1 MSILEENVFLEGEFK
16 MISFFICL
24 ALLIGGYFTYGS
36 LVDRTFGPDDRETPA
51 VKINDGVDYM
61 VLPQW
66 KLFMIQL
73 LNIAGLGPI
82 FGALSGALWGP
93 VVFLWITFGTIFAGA
108 VHDYFSGMLSVRNEG
123 ASISE
128 ISGIYLGGAMKN
140 VMRVFSVVLL
150 IMVGTVFAVG
160 PAGLIV
166 TLFKNGGSTGIVT
179 TTLFWLIIVLVY
191 YFIATFISI
200 DKIIGKIYPFMGLA
214 LIFMAVA
221 VGGYLL
227 YGGFTGKLYLE
238 ELTFDTMKNMHADP
252 ANNILFPMLFIVIS
266 CGAIS
271 GFHATQSPMM
281 ARCMTDEKYG
291 RPIFYGAM
299 ISEGIVAMIW
309 ATAAMAYFGGAEGLN
324 AAAEAGKTP
333 AIIVDVICN
342 SWLGRL
348 GAIIAIVGV
357 VVCPITSGDT
367 AFRSMR
373 LIIAD
378 ALKFNQKPIKNR
390 LIVSV
395 PIFVVAYLLCNV
407 DFSTIWKYVGIGNQ
421 VLATITLWTA
431 ATYLAKKGKAHW
443 MMSLPAT
450 FLSIVCTTYF
460 LIAPYKVGGLHLSPT
475 ISYPVGAIVGI
486 GLFVLFI
493 TKITKNK

>member
-1 MSILEENVFLEGEFK
+1 MLTFIISIG
-16 MISFFICL
+16 
-24 ALLIGGYFTYGS
+24 LLIVAYFTYGKF
-36 LVDRTFGPDDRETPA
+36 VERFFGASSAIATP
-51 VKINDGVDYM
+51 VKRLADGVDYHELKPWRIF
-61 VLPQW
+61 V
-66 KLFMIQL
+66 IQF

-82 FGALSGALWGP
+82 FGAILGATYGP
-93 VVFLWITFGTIFAGA
+93 MAYVWIVIGCIFMGA
-108 VHDYFSGMLSVRNEG
+108 THDYFSGMLSIRHDGTSLPDIVG
-123 ASISE
+123 K
-128 ISGIYLGGAMKN
+128 YLGNN
-140 VMRVFSVVLL
+140 VRKFMTFFTGFLL
-150 IMVGTVFAVG
+150 LAVG
-160 PAGLIV
+160 VSFVNGPADLLGNLTNMSMTPWLYVIFAYYILA
-166 TLFKNGGSTGIVT
+166 TL
-179 TTLFWLIIVLVY
+179 LP
-191 YFIATFISI
+191 I

>member
-1 MSILEENVFLEGEFK
+1 MLTFIISIG
-16 MISFFICL
+16 
-24 ALLIGGYFTYGS
+24 LLIVAYFTYGKF
-36 LVDRTFGPDDRETPA
+36 VERFFGASSAIATP
-51 VKINDGVDYM
+51 VKRLADGVDYHELKPWRIF
-61 VLPQW
+61 V
-66 KLFMIQL
+66 IQF

-82 FGALSGALWGP
+82 FGAILGAAYGP
-93 VVFLWITFGTIFAGA
+93 MAYVWIVIGCIFMGA
-108 VHDYFSGMLSVRNEG
+108 THDYFSGMLSIRHDGTSLPDIVG
-123 ASISE
+123 K
-128 ISGIYLGGAMKN
+128 YLGNN
-140 VMRVFSVVLL
+140 VRKFMTFFTGFLL
-150 IMVGTVFAVG
+150 LAVG
-160 PAGLIV
+160 VSFVNGPADLLGNLTNMSMTPWLYVIFAYYILA
-166 TLFKNGGSTGIVT
+166 TL
-179 TTLFWLIIVLVY
+179 LP
-191 YFIATFISI
+191 I
-200 DKIIGKIYPFMGLA
+200 DKIIGKIYPFMGMA

-221 VGGYLL
+221 VGGYLI
-227 YGGFTGKLYLE
+227 YGGLSGQLYLE
-238 ELTFDTMKNMHADP
+238 ELTFDTLKNMHADP
-252 ANNILFPMLFIVIS
+252 ANNILFPMLFIVVS

-324 AAAEAGKTP
+324 TAATAGKTP
-333 AIIVDVICN
+333 AIIVDAICN

-348 GAIIAIVGV
+348 GAIIAIIGV

-390 LIVSV
+390 LIVSI
-395 PIFVVAYLLCNV
+395 PIFIIAYLLCNV

-443 MMSLPAT
+443 MMSIPAT

-460 LIAPYKVGGLHLSPT
+460 LIAPYKVGGLYLSPS
-475 ISYPVGAIVGI
+475 ISYPIGAIVGI

-493 TKITKNK
+493 TKITRNK

>member
-1 MSILEENVFLEGEFK
+1 MLTFIISIG
-16 MISFFICL
+16 
-24 ALLIGGYFTYGS
+24 LLIVAYFTYGKF
-36 LVDRTFGPDDRETPA
+36 VERFFGASSAIATP
-51 VKINDGVDYM
+51 VKRLADGVDYHELKPWRIF
-61 VLPQW
+61 V
-66 KLFMIQL
+66 IQF

-82 FGALSGALWGP
+82 FGAILGAAYGP
-93 VVFLWITFGTIFAGA
+93 MAYVWIVIGCIFMGA
-108 VHDYFSGMLSVRNEG
+108 THDYFSGMLSIRHDGTSLPDIVG
-123 ASISE
+123 K
-128 ISGIYLGGAMKN
+128 YLGNN
-140 VMRVFSVVLL
+140 VRKFMTFFTGFLL
-150 IMVGTVFAVG
+150 LAVG
-160 PAGLIV
+160 VSFVNGPADLLGNLTNMSMTPWLYVIFAYYILA
-166 TLFKNGGSTGIVT
+166 TL
-179 TTLFWLIIVLVY
+179 LP
-191 YFIATFISI
+191 I
-200 DKIIGKIYPFMGLA
+200 DKIIGKIYPFMGMA

-221 VGGYLL
+221 VGGYLI
-227 YGGFTGKLYLE
+227 YGGLSGQLYLE
-238 ELTFDTMKNMHADP
+238 ELTFDTMKNMHTDP

-281 ARCMTDEKYG
+281 ARFMTDEKYG

-324 AAAEAGKTP
+324 TAATAGKTP
-333 AIIVDVICN
+333 AIIVDAICN

-348 GAIIAIVGV
+348 GAIIAIIGV

-390 LIVSV
+390 LIVSI
-395 PIFVVAYLLCNV
+395 PIFIIAYLLCNV

-443 MMSLPAT
+443 MMSIPAT

-460 LIAPYKVGGLHLSPT
+460 LIAPYKVGGLYLSPS
-475 ISYPVGAIVGI
+475 ISYPIGAIVGI

-493 TKITKNK
+493 TKITRNK

>member
-1 MSILEENVFLEGEFK
+1 MLTFIISIG
-16 MISFFICL
+16 
-24 ALLIGGYFTYGS
+24 LLIVAYFTYGKF
-36 LVDRTFGPDDRETPA
+36 VERFFGASSAIATP
-51 VKINDGVDYM
+51 VKRLADGVDYHELKPWRIF
-61 VLPQW
+61 V
-66 KLFMIQL
+66 IQF

-82 FGALSGALWGP
+82 FGAILGAAYGP
-93 VVFLWITFGTIFAGA
+93 MAYIWIVIGCIFMGA
-108 VHDYFSGMLSVRNEG
+108 THDYFSGMLSIRHDGTSLPDIVG
-123 ASISE
+123 K
-128 ISGIYLGGAMKN
+128 YLGNN
-140 VMRVFSVVLL
+140 VRKFMTFFTGFLL
-150 IMVGTVFAVG
+150 LAVG
-160 PAGLIV
+160 VSFVNGPADLLGNLTNMSMTPWLYVIFAYYILA
-166 TLFKNGGSTGIVT
+166 TL
-179 TTLFWLIIVLVY
+179 LP
-191 YFIATFISI
+191 I
-200 DKIIGKIYPFMGLA
+200 DKIIGKIYPFMGMA

-221 VGGYLL
+221 VGGYLI
-227 YGGFTGKLYLE
+227 YGGLSGQLYLE
-238 ELTFDTMKNMHADP
+238 ELTFDTMKNMHTDP
-252 ANNILFPMLFIVIS
+252 ANNTLFPMLFIVIS

-324 AAAEAGKTP
+324 TAATAGKTP
-333 AIIVDVICN
+333 AIIVDAICN

-348 GAIIAIVGV
+348 GAIIAIIGV

-390 LIVSV
+390 LIVSI
-395 PIFVVAYLLCNV
+395 PIFIIAYLLCNV

-443 MMSLPAT
+443 MMSIPAT

-460 LIAPYKVGGLHLSPT
+460 LIAPYKVGGLYLSPS
-475 ISYPVGAIVGI
+475 ISYPIGAIVGI

-493 TKITKNK
+493 TKITRNK

>member
-1 MSILEENVFLEGEFK
+1 MLTFIISIG
-16 MISFFICL
+16 
-24 ALLIGGYFTYGS
+24 LLIVAYFTYGKF
-36 LVDRTFGPDDRETPA
+36 VERFFGASSAIATP
-51 VKINDGVDYM
+51 VKRLADGVDYHELKPWRIF
-61 VLPQW
+61 V
-66 KLFMIQL
+66 IQF

-82 FGALSGALWGP
+82 FGAILGAAYGP
-93 VVFLWITFGTIFAGA
+93 MAYVWIVIGCIFMGA
-108 VHDYFSGMLSVRNEG
+108 THDYFSGMLSIRHDGTSLPDIVG
-123 ASISE
+123 K
-128 ISGIYLGGAMKN
+128 YLGNN
-140 VMRVFSVVLL
+140 VRKFMTFFTGFLL
-150 IMVGTVFAVG
+150 LAVG
-160 PAGLIV
+160 VSFVNGPADLLGNLTNMSMTPWLYVIFAYYILA
-166 TLFKNGGSTGIVT
+166 TL
-179 TTLFWLIIVLVY
+179 LP
-191 YFIATFISI
+191 I
-200 DKIIGKIYPFMGLA
+200 DKIIGKIYPFMGMA

-221 VGGYLL
+221 VGGYLI
-227 YGGFTGKLYLE
+227 YGGLSGQLYLE
-238 ELTFDTMKNMHADP
+238 ELTFDTLKNMHADP

-324 AAAEAGKTP
+324 TAATAGKTP
-333 AIIVDVICN
+333 AIIVDAICN

-348 GAIIAIVGV
+348 GAIIAIIGV

-390 LIVSV
+390 LIVSI
-395 PIFVVAYLLCNV
+395 PIFIIAYLLCNV

-443 MMSLPAT
+443 MMSIPAT

-460 LIAPYKVGGLHLSPT
+460 LIAPYKVGGLYLSPS
-475 ISYPVGAIVGI
+475 ISYPIGAIVGI

-493 TKITKNK
+493 TKITRNK

>member
-1 MSILEENVFLEGEFK
+1 MLTFIISIG
-16 MISFFICL
+16 
-24 ALLIGGYFTYGS
+24 LLIVAYFTYGKF
-36 LVDRTFGPDDRETPA
+36 VERFFGASSAIATP
-51 VKINDGVDYM
+51 VKRLADGVDYHELKPWRIF
-61 VLPQW
+61 V
-66 KLFMIQL
+66 IQF

-82 FGALSGALWGP
+82 FGAILGAAYGP
-93 VVFLWITFGTIFAGA
+93 MAYVWIVIGCIFMGA
-108 VHDYFSGMLSVRNEG
+108 THDYFSGMLSIRHDGTSLPDIVG
-123 ASISE
+123 K
-128 ISGIYLGGAMKN
+128 YLGNN
-140 VMRVFSVVLL
+140 VRKFMTFFTGFLL
-150 IMVGTVFAVG
+150 LAVG
-160 PAGLIV
+160 VSFVNRPADLLGNLTNMSMTPWLYVIFAYYILA
-166 TLFKNGGSTGIVT
+166 TL
-179 TTLFWLIIVLVY
+179 LP
-191 YFIATFISI
+191 I
-200 DKIIGKIYPFMGLA
+200 DKIIGKIYPFMGMA

-221 VGGYLL
+221 VGGYLI
-227 YGGFTGKLYLE
+227 YGGLSGQLYLE
-238 ELTFDTMKNMHADP
+238 ELTFDTMKNMHTDP

-324 AAAEAGKTP
+324 TAATAGKTP
-333 AIIVDVICN
+333 AIIVDAICN

-348 GAIIAIVGV
+348 GAIIAIIGV

-390 LIVSV
+390 LIVSI
-395 PIFVVAYLLCNV
+395 PIFIIAYLLCNV

-443 MMSLPAT
+443 MMSIPAT

-460 LIAPYKVGGLHLSPT
+460 LIAPYKVGGLYLSPS
-475 ISYPVGAIVGI
+475 ISYPIGAIVGI
-486 GLFVLFI
+486 GLFVLFF
-493 TKITKNK
+493 TKITRNK

>member
-1 MSILEENVFLEGEFK
+1 MLTFIISIG
-16 MISFFICL
+16 
-24 ALLIGGYFTYGS
+24 LLIVAYFTYGKF
-36 LVDRTFGPDDRETPA
+36 VERFFGASSAIATP
-51 VKINDGVDYM
+51 VKRLADGVDYHELKPWRIF
-61 VLPQW
+61 V
-66 KLFMIQL
+66 IQF

-82 FGALSGALWGP
+82 FGAILGAAYGP
-93 VVFLWITFGTIFAGA
+93 MAYVWIVIGCIFMGA
-108 VHDYFSGMLSVRNEG
+108 THDYFSGMLSIRHDGTSLPDIVG
-123 ASISE
+123 K
-128 ISGIYLGGAMKN
+128 YLGNN
-140 VMRVFSVVLL
+140 VRKFMTFVTGFLL
-150 IMVGTVFAVG
+150 LAVG
-160 PAGLIV
+160 VSFVNGPADLLGNLTNMSMTPWLYVIFAYYILA
-166 TLFKNGGSTGIVT
+166 TL
-179 TTLFWLIIVLVY
+179 LP
-191 YFIATFISI
+191 I
-200 DKIIGKIYPFMGLA
+200 DKIIGKIYPFMGMA

-221 VGGYLL
+221 VGGYLI
-227 YGGFTGKLYLE
+227 YGGLSGQLYLE
-238 ELTFDTMKNMHADP
+238 ELTFDTLKNMHADP
-252 ANNILFPMLFIVIS
+252 ANNILFPMLFIVVS

-324 AAAEAGKTP
+324 TAATAGKTP
-333 AIIVDVICN
+333 AIIVDAICN

-348 GAIIAIVGV
+348 GAIIAIIGV

-390 LIVSV
+390 LIVSI
-395 PIFVVAYLLCNV
+395 PIFIIAYLLCNV

-443 MMSLPAT
+443 MMSIPAT

-460 LIAPYKVGGLHLSPT
+460 LIAPYKVGGLYLSPS
-475 ISYPVGAIVGI
+475 ISYPIGAIVGI

-493 TKITKNK
+493 TKITRNK

>member
-1 MSILEENVFLEGEFK
+1 MLTFIISIG
-16 MISFFICL
+16 
-24 ALLIGGYFTYGS
+24 LLIVAYFTYGKF
-36 LVDRTFGPDDRETPA
+36 VERFFGASSAIATP
-51 VKINDGVDYM
+51 VKRLADGVDYHELKPWRIF
-61 VLPQW
+61 V
-66 KLFMIQL
+66 IQF

-82 FGALSGALWGP
+82 FGAILGAAYGP
-93 VVFLWITFGTIFAGA
+93 MAYVWIVIGCIFMGA
-108 VHDYFSGMLSVRNEG
+108 THDYFSGMLSIRHDGTSLPDIVG
-123 ASISE
+123 K
-128 ISGIYLGGAMKN
+128 YLGNN
-140 VMRVFSVVLL
+140 VRKFMTFFTGFLL
-150 IMVGTVFAVG
+150 LAVAVSFVNG
-160 PAGLIV
+160 PADLLGNLTNMSMTPWLYVIFAYYILA
-166 TLFKNGGSTGIVT
+166 TL
-179 TTLFWLIIVLVY
+179 LP
-191 YFIATFISI
+191 I
-200 DKIIGKIYPFMGLA
+200 DKIIGKIYPFMGMA

-221 VGGYLL
+221 VGGYLI
-227 YGGFTGKLYLE
+227 YGGLSGQLYLE
-238 ELTFDTMKNMHADP
+238 ELTFDTMKNMHTDP

-324 AAAEAGKTP
+324 TAATAGKTP
-333 AIIVDVICN
+333 AIIVDAICN

-348 GAIIAIVGV
+348 GAIIAIIGV

-390 LIVSV
+390 LIVSI
-395 PIFVVAYLLCNV
+395 PIFIIAYLLCNV

-443 MMSLPAT
+443 MMSIPAT

-460 LIAPYKVGGLHLSPT
+460 LIAPYKVGGLYLSPS
-475 ISYPVGAIVGI
+475 ISYPIGAIVGI

-493 TKITKNK
+493 TKITRNK

>member
-1 MSILEENVFLEGEFK
+1 MLTFIISIG
-16 MISFFICL
+16 
-24 ALLIGGYFTYGS
+24 LLIVAYFTYGKF
-36 LVDRTFGPDDRETPA
+36 VERFFGASSAIATP
-51 VKINDGVDYM
+51 VKRLADGVDYHELKPWRIF
-61 VLPQW
+61 V
-66 KLFMIQL
+66 IQF

-82 FGALSGALWGP
+82 FGAILGAAYGP
-93 VVFLWITFGTIFAGA
+93 MAYIWIVIGCIFMGA
-108 VHDYFSGMLSVRNEG
+108 THDYFSGMLSIRHDGTSLPDIVG
-123 ASISE
+123 K
-128 ISGIYLGGAMKN
+128 YLGNN
-140 VMRVFSVVLL
+140 VRKFMTFFTGFLL
-150 IMVGTVFAVG
+150 LAVG
-160 PAGLIV
+160 VSFVNGPADLLGNLTNMSMTPWLYVIFAYYILA
-166 TLFKNGGSTGIVT
+166 TL
-179 TTLFWLIIVLVY
+179 LP
-191 YFIATFISI
+191 I

-342 SWLGRL
+342 SWLGRF
-348 GAIIAIVGV
+348 GAIIAIIGV

-390 LIVSV
+390 LIVSI
-395 PIFVVAYLLCNV
+395 PIFIIAYLLCNV

-443 MMSLPAT
+443 MMSIPAT

-460 LIAPYKVGGLHLSPT
+460 LIAPYKVGGLYLSPS
-475 ISYPVGAIVGI
+475 ISYPLGAIVGI
-486 GLFVLFI
+486 ALFVLFI
-493 TKITKNK
+493 TKITRNK

>member
-1 MSILEENVFLEGEFK
+1 MLTFIISIG
-16 MISFFICL
+16 
-24 ALLIGGYFTYGS
+24 LLIVAYFTYGKF
-36 LVDRTFGPDDRETPA
+36 VERFFGASSAIETP
-51 VKINDGVDYM
+51 VKRLADGVDYHELKPWRIF
-61 VLPQW
+61 V
-66 KLFMIQL
+66 IQF

-82 FGALSGALWGP
+82 FGAILGAAYGP
-93 VVFLWITFGTIFAGA
+93 MAYVWIVIGCIFMGA
-108 VHDYFSGMLSVRNEG
+108 THDYFSGMLSIRHDGTSLPDIVG
-123 ASISE
+123 K
-128 ISGIYLGGAMKN
+128 YLGNN
-140 VMRVFSVVLL
+140 VRKFMTFFTGFLL
-150 IMVGTVFAVG
+150 LAVG
-160 PAGLIV
+160 VSFVNGPADLLGNLTNMSMTPWLYVIFAYYILA
-166 TLFKNGGSTGIVT
+166 TL
-179 TTLFWLIIVLVY
+179 LP
-191 YFIATFISI
+191 I

-227 YGGFTGKLYLE
+227 YGGFSGKLYLE

-324 AAAEAGKTP
+324 AAATAGKTP
-333 AIIVDVICN
+333 AIIVDAICN

-348 GAIIAIVGV
+348 GAIIAIIGV

-390 LIVSV
+390 LIVSI
-395 PIFVVAYLLCNV
+395 PIFIIAYLLCNV

-443 MMSLPAT
+443 MMSIPAT

-460 LIAPYKVGGLHLSPT
+460 LIAPYKVGGLYLSPS
-475 ISYPVGAIVGI
+475 ISYPIGAIVGI
-486 GLFVLFI
+486 GLFVLFF
-493 TKITKNK
+493 TKITRNK

>member
-1 MSILEENVFLEGEFK
+1 MLTFIISIG
-16 MISFFICL
+16 
-24 ALLIGGYFTYGS
+24 LLIVAYFTYGKF
-36 LVDRTFGPDDRETPA
+36 VERFFGASSAIATP
-51 VKINDGVDYM
+51 VKRLADGVDYHELKPWRIF
-61 VLPQW
+61 V
-66 KLFMIQL
+66 IQF

-82 FGALSGALWGP
+82 FGAILGAAYGP
-93 VVFLWITFGTIFAGA
+93 MAYVWIVVGCIFMGA
-108 VHDYFSGMLSVRNEG
+108 THDYFSGMLSIRHDGTSLPDIVG
-123 ASISE
+123 K
-128 ISGIYLGGAMKN
+128 YLGNN
-140 VMRVFSVVLL
+140 VRKFMTFFTGFLL
-150 IMVGTVFAVG
+150 LAVG
-160 PAGLIV
+160 VSFVDGPADLLGNLTNMSMTPWLYVIFAYYILA
-166 TLFKNGGSTGIVT
+166 TL
-179 TTLFWLIIVLVY
+179 LP
-191 YFIATFISI
+191 I

-214 LIFMAVA
+214 LIFMAIA
-221 VGGYLL
+221 VGSYLL

-238 ELTFDTMKNMHADP
+238 ELTFDTMKSMHADP

-281 ARCMTDEKYG
+281 ARRMTDEKYG

-342 SWLGRL
+342 SWLGRF

-460 LIAPYKVGGLHLSPT
+460 LIAPYKVGGLYLSPT

>member
-1 MSILEENVFLEGEFK
+1 MLTFIISIG
-16 MISFFICL
+16 
-24 ALLIGGYFTYGS
+24 LLIVAYFTYGKF
-36 LVDRTFGPDDRETPA
+36 VERFFGASSAIATP
-51 VKINDGVDYM
+51 VKRLADGVDYHELKPWRIF
-61 VLPQW
+61 V
-66 KLFMIQL
+66 IQF

-82 FGALSGALWGP
+82 FGAILGAAYGP
-93 VVFLWITFGTIFAGA
+93 MAYVWIVIGCIFMGA
-108 VHDYFSGMLSVRNEG
+108 THDYFSGMLSIRHDGTSLPDIVG
-123 ASISE
+123 K
-128 ISGIYLGGAMKN
+128 YLGNN
-140 VMRVFSVVLL
+140 VRKFMTFFTGFLL
-150 IMVGTVFAVG
+150 LAVG
-160 PAGLIV
+160 VSFVNGPADLLGNLTNMSMTPWLYVIFAYYILA
-166 TLFKNGGSTGIVT
+166 TL
-179 TTLFWLIIVLVY
+179 LP
-191 YFIATFISI
+191 I

-431 ATYLAKKGKAHW
+431 ATYLAKKGTAHW

>member
-1 MSILEENVFLEGEFK
+1 MLTFIISIG
-16 MISFFICL
+16 
-24 ALLIGGYFTYGS
+24 LLIVAYFTYGKF
-36 LVDRTFGPDDRETPA
+36 VERFFGASSAIATP
-51 VKINDGVDYM
+51 VKRLADGVDYHELKPWRIF
-61 VLPQW
+61 V
-66 KLFMIQL
+66 IQF

-82 FGALSGALWGP
+82 FGAILGAAYGP
-93 VVFLWITFGTIFAGA
+93 MAYVWIVVGCIFMGA
-108 VHDYFSGMLSVRNEG
+108 THDYFSGMLSIRHDGTSLPDIVG
-123 ASISE
+123 K
-128 ISGIYLGGAMKN
+128 YLGNN
-140 VMRVFSVVLL
+140 VRKFMTFFTGFLL
-150 IMVGTVFAVG
+150 LAVG
-160 PAGLIV
+160 VSFVNGPADLLGNLTNMSMTPWLYVIFAYYILA
-166 TLFKNGGSTGIVT
+166 TL
-179 TTLFWLIIVLVY
+179 LP
-191 YFIATFISI
+191 I

-348 GAIIAIVGV
+348 GAIIAIYGV
-357 VVCPITSGDT
+357 VVCQITSCDT

-378 ALKFNQKPIKNR
+378 
-390 LIVSV
+390 S
-395 PIFVVAYLLCNV
+395 
-407 DFSTIWKYVGIGNQ
+407 
-421 VLATITLWTA
+421 
-431 ATYLAKKGKAHW
+431 
-443 MMSLPAT
+443 
-450 FLSIVCTTYF
+450 
-460 LIAPYKVGGLHLSPT
+460 
-475 ISYPVGAIVGI
+475 
-486 GLFVLFI
+486 
-493 TKITKNK
+493 

>member
-1 MSILEENVFLEGEFK
+1 MLTFIISIG
-16 MISFFICL
+16 
-24 ALLIGGYFTYGS
+24 LLIVAYFTYGKF
-36 LVDRTFGPDDRETPA
+36 VERFFGASSAIATP
-51 VKINDGVDYM
+51 VKRLADGVDYHELKPWRIF
-61 VLPQW
+61 V
-66 KLFMIQL
+66 IQF

-82 FGALSGALWGP
+82 FGAILGAAYGP
-93 VVFLWITFGTIFAGA
+93 MAYVWIVIGCIFMGA
-108 VHDYFSGMLSVRNEG
+108 THDYFSGMLSIRHDGTSLPDIVG
-123 ASISE
+123 K
-128 ISGIYLGGAMKN
+128 YLGNN
-140 VMRVFSVVLL
+140 VRKFMTFFTGFLL
-150 IMVGTVFAVG
+150 LAVG
-160 PAGLIV
+160 VSFVNGPADLLGNLTNMSMTPWLYVIFAYYILA
-166 TLFKNGGSTGIVT
+166 TL
-179 TTLFWLIIVLVY
+179 LP
-191 YFIATFISI
+191 I
-200 DKIIGKIYPFMGLA
+200 DKIIGKIYPFMGMA

-221 VGGYLL
+221 VGGYLI
-227 YGGFTGKLYLE
+227 YGGLSGQLYLE
-238 ELTFDTMKNMHADP
+238 ELTFDTLKNMHADP
-252 ANNILFPMLFIVIS
+252 ANNILFPMLFIVVS

-324 AAAEAGKTP
+324 TAATAGKTP
-333 AIIVDVICN
+333 AIIVDAICN

-348 GAIIAIVGV
+348 GAIIAIIGV

-390 LIVSV
+390 LIVSI
-395 PIFVVAYLLCNV
+395 PIFIIAYLLCNV

-443 MMSLPAT
+443 MMSIPAT

-460 LIAPYKVGGLHLSPT
+460 LIAPYKVGGLYLSSS
-475 ISYPVGAIVGI
+475 ISYPIGAIVGI

-493 TKITKNK
+493 TKITRNK

>member
-1 MSILEENVFLEGEFK
+1 MLTFIISIG
-16 MISFFICL
+16 
-24 ALLIGGYFTYGS
+24 LLIVAYFTYGKF
-36 LVDRTFGPDDRETPA
+36 VERFFGASWAIASPGKRLA
-51 VKINDGVDYM
+51 DGVDYHELKPWRIF
-61 VLPQW
+61 V
-66 KLFMIQL
+66 IQF

-82 FGALSGALWGP
+82 FGAILGAAYGP
-93 VVFLWITFGTIFAGA
+93 MAYVWIVIGCIFMGA
-108 VHDYFSGMLSVRNEG
+108 THDYFSGMLSIRHDGTSLPDIVG
-123 ASISE
+123 K
-128 ISGIYLGGAMKN
+128 YLGNN
-140 VMRVFSVVLL
+140 VRKFMTFFTGFLL
-150 IMVGTVFAVG
+150 LAVG
-160 PAGLIV
+160 VSFVNGPADLLGNLTNMSMTPWLYVIFAYYILA
-166 TLFKNGGSTGIVT
+166 TL
-179 TTLFWLIIVLVY
+179 LP
-191 YFIATFISI
+191 I
-200 DKIIGKIYPFMGLA
+200 DKIIGKIYPFMGMA

-221 VGGYLL
+221 VGGYLI
-227 YGGFTGKLYLE
+227 YGGLSGQLYLE
-238 ELTFDTMKNMHADP
+238 ELTFDTLKNMHADP
-252 ANNILFPMLFIVIS
+252 ANNILFPMLFIVVS

-324 AAAEAGKTP
+324 TAATAGKTP
-333 AIIVDVICN
+333 AIIVDAICN

-348 GAIIAIVGV
+348 GAIIAIIGV

-390 LIVSV
+390 LIVSI
-395 PIFVVAYLLCNV
+395 PIFIIAYLLCNV

-443 MMSLPAT
+443 MMSIPAT

-460 LIAPYKVGGLHLSPT
+460 LIAPYKVGGLYLSPS
-475 ISYPVGAIVGI
+475 ISYPIGAIVGI

-493 TKITKNK
+493 TKITRNK

>member
-1 MSILEENVFLEGEFK
+1 MLTFIISIG
-16 MISFFICL
+16 
-24 ALLIGGYFTYGS
+24 LLIVAYFTYGKF
-36 LVDRTFGPDDRETPA
+36 VERFFGASSTIATP
-51 VKINDGVDYM
+51 VKRLADGVDYHELKPWRIF
-61 VLPQW
+61 V
-66 KLFMIQL
+66 IQF

-82 FGALSGALWGP
+82 FGAILGAAYGP
-93 VVFLWITFGTIFAGA
+93 MAYIWIVIGCIFMGA
-108 VHDYFSGMLSVRNEG
+108 THDYFSGMLSIRHDGTSLPDIVG
-123 ASISE
+123 K
-128 ISGIYLGGAMKN
+128 YLGNN
-140 VMRVFSVVLL
+140 VRKFMTFFTGFLL
-150 IMVGTVFAVG
+150 LAVG
-160 PAGLIV
+160 VSFVNGPADLLGNLTNMSMTPWLYVIFAYYILA
-166 TLFKNGGSTGIVT
+166 TL
-179 TTLFWLIIVLVY
+179 LP
-191 YFIATFISI
+191 I
-200 DKIIGKIYPFMGLA
+200 DKIIGKIYPFMGMA

-221 VGGYLL
+221 VGGYLI
-227 YGGFTGKLYLE
+227 YGGLSGQLYLE
-238 ELTFDTMKNMHADP
+238 ELTFDTLKNMHADP
-252 ANNILFPMLFIVIS
+252 ANNILFPMLFIVVS

-324 AAAEAGKTP
+324 TAATAGKTP
-333 AIIVDVICN
+333 AIIVDAICN

-348 GAIIAIVGV
+348 GAIIAIIGV

-390 LIVSV
+390 LIVSI
-395 PIFVVAYLLCNV
+395 PIFIIAYLLCNV

-443 MMSLPAT
+443 MMSIPAT

-460 LIAPYKVGGLHLSPT
+460 LIAPYKVGGLYLSPS
-475 ISYPVGAIVGI
+475 ISYPIGAIVGI

-493 TKITKNK
+493 TKITRNK

>member
-1 MSILEENVFLEGEFK
+1 MLTFIISIG
-16 MISFFICL
+16 
-24 ALLIGGYFTYGS
+24 LLIVAYFTYGKF
-36 LVDRTFGPDDRETPA
+36 VERFFGASSAIATP
-51 VKINDGVDYM
+51 VKRLADGVDYHELKPWRIF
-61 VLPQW
+61 V
-66 KLFMIQL
+66 IQF

-82 FGALSGALWGP
+82 FGAILGAAYGP
-93 VVFLWITFGTIFAGA
+93 MAYVWIVIGCIFMGA
-108 VHDYFSGMLSVRNEG
+108 THDYFSGMLSIRHDGTSLPDIVG
-123 ASISE
+123 K
-128 ISGIYLGGAMKN
+128 YLGNN
-140 VMRVFSVVLL
+140 VRKFMTFFTGFLL
-150 IMVGTVFAVG
+150 LAVG
-160 PAGLIV
+160 VSFVNGPADLLGNLTNMSMTPWLYVIFAYYILA
-166 TLFKNGGSTGIVT
+166 TL
-179 TTLFWLIIVLVY
+179 LP
-191 YFIATFISI
+191 I
-200 DKIIGKIYPFMGLA
+200 DKIIGKIYPFMGMA

-221 VGGYLL
+221 VGGYLI
-227 YGGFTGKLYLE
+227 YGGLSGQLYLE
-238 ELTFDTMKNMHADP
+238 ELTFDTMKNMHTDP

-324 AAAEAGKTP
+324 TAATAGKTP
-333 AIIVDVICN
+333 AIIVDAIFN

-348 GAIIAIVGV
+348 GAIIAIIGV

-390 LIVSV
+390 LIVSI
-395 PIFVVAYLLCNV
+395 PIFIIAYLLCNV

-443 MMSLPAT
+443 MMSIPAT

-460 LIAPYKVGGLHLSPT
+460 LIAPYKVGGLYLSPS
-475 ISYPVGAIVGI
+475 ISYPIGAIVGI

-493 TKITKNK
+493 TKITRNK

>member
-1 MSILEENVFLEGEFK
+1 MLTFIISIG
-16 MISFFICL
+16 
-24 ALLIGGYFTYGS
+24 LLIVAYFTYGKF
-36 LVDRTFGPDDRETPA
+36 VERFFGASSAIATP
-51 VKINDGVDYM
+51 VKRLADGVDYHELKPWRIF
-61 VLPQW
+61 V
-66 KLFMIQL
+66 IQF

-82 FGALSGALWGP
+82 FGAILGAAYGP
-93 VVFLWITFGTIFAGA
+93 MAYVWIVIGCIFMGA
-108 VHDYFSGMLSVRNEG
+108 THDYFSGMLSIRHDGTSLPDIVG
-123 ASISE
+123 K
-128 ISGIYLGGAMKN
+128 YLGNN
-140 VMRVFSVVLL
+140 VRKFMTFFTGFLL
-150 IMVGTVFAVG
+150 LAVG
-160 PAGLIV
+160 VSFVNGPADLLGNLTNMSMTPWLYVIFAYYILA
-166 TLFKNGGSTGIVT
+166 TL
-179 TTLFWLIIVLVY
+179 LP
-191 YFIATFISI
+191 I
-200 DKIIGKIYPFMGLA
+200 DKIIGKIYPFMGMA

-221 VGGYLL
+221 VGGYLI
-227 YGGFTGKLYLE
+227 YGGLSGQLYLE
-238 ELTFDTMKNMHADP
+238 ELTFDTMKNMHTDP

-271 GFHATQSPMM
+271 GFHATQSHMM

-324 AAAEAGKTP
+324 TAATAGKTP
-333 AIIVDVICN
+333 AIIVDAICN

-348 GAIIAIVGV
+348 GAINAIIGV

-390 LIVSV
+390 LIVSI
-395 PIFVVAYLLCNV
+395 PIFIIAYLLCNV

-443 MMSLPAT
+443 MMSIPAT

-460 LIAPYKVGGLHLSPT
+460 LIAPYKVGGLYLSPS
-475 ISYPVGAIVGI
+475 ISYPIGAIVGI

-493 TKITKNK
+493 TKITRNK

>member
-1 MSILEENVFLEGEFK
+1 MLTFIISIG
-16 MISFFICL
+16 
-24 ALLIGGYFTYGS
+24 LLIVAYFTYGKF
-36 LVDRTFGPDDRETPA
+36 VERFFGASSTIATP
-51 VKINDGVDYM
+51 VKRLADGVDYHELKPWRIF
-61 VLPQW
+61 V
-66 KLFMIQL
+66 IQF

-82 FGALSGALWGP
+82 FGAILGAAYGP
-93 VVFLWITFGTIFAGA
+93 MAYVWIVIGCIFMGA
-108 VHDYFSGMLSVRNEG
+108 THDYFSGMLSIRHDGTSLPDIVG
-123 ASISE
+123 K
-128 ISGIYLGGAMKN
+128 YLGNN
-140 VMRVFSVVLL
+140 VRKFMTFFTGFLL
-150 IMVGTVFAVG
+150 LAVG
-160 PAGLIV
+160 VSFVNGPADLLGNLTNMSMTPWLYVIFAYYILA
-166 TLFKNGGSTGIVT
+166 TL
-179 TTLFWLIIVLVY
+179 LP
-191 YFIATFISI
+191 I

-221 VGGYLL
+221 VGSYLL
-227 YGGFTGKLYLE
+227 YGGFSGKLYLE

-252 ANNILFPMLFIVIS
+252 TNNILFPMLFIVIS

-324 AAAEAGKTP
+324 AAATAGKTP
-333 AIIVDVICN
+333 AIIVDAICN
-342 SWLGRL
+342 SWLGRF
-348 GAIIAIVGV
+348 GAIIAIIGV

-390 LIVSV
+390 LIVSI
-395 PIFVVAYLLCNV
+395 PIFIIAYLLCNV

-443 MMSLPAT
+443 RGCSHWPPAGC
-450 FLSIVCTTYF
+450 S
-460 LIAPYKVGGLHLSPT
+460 AHS
-475 ISYPVGAIVGI
+475 S
-486 GLFVLFI
+486 
-493 TKITKNK
+493 

>member
-1 MSILEENVFLEGEFK
+1 MTFFTGFLLLAVGVSFVNGPADLLGNLTNMS
-16 MISFFICL
+16 M
-24 ALLIGGYFTYGS
+24 
-36 LVDRTFGPDDRETPA
+36 TPWLY
-51 VKINDGVDYM
+51 V
-61 VLPQW
+61 
-66 KLFMIQL
+66 
-73 LNIAGLGPI
+73 
-82 FGALSGALWGP
+82 
-93 VVFLWITFGTIFAGA
+93 IFAYYILA
-108 VHDYFSGMLSVRNEG
+108 T
-123 ASISE
+123 
-128 ISGIYLGGAMKN
+128 
-140 VMRVFSVVLL
+140 LL
-150 IMVGTVFAVG
+150 
-160 PAGLIV
+160 P
-166 TLFKNGGSTGIVT
+166 
-179 TTLFWLIIVLVY
+179 
-191 YFIATFISI
+191 I
-200 DKIIGKIYPFMGLA
+200 DKIIGKIYPFMGMA

-221 VGGYLL
+221 VVGYLI
-227 YGGFTGKLYLE
+227 YGGLSGQLYLE
-238 ELTFDTMKNMHADP
+238 ELTFDTMKNMHTDP

-324 AAAEAGKTP
+324 AAATTGKTP
-333 AIIVDVICN
+333 AIIVDAICN
-342 SWLGRL
+342 SWLGRF
-348 GAIIAIVGV
+348 GAIIAIIGV

-390 LIVSV
+390 LIVSI
-395 PIFVVAYLLCNV
+395 PIFIIAYLLCNV

-431 ATYLAKKGKAHW
+431 ATYLAKKRKAHW
-443 MMSLPAT
+443 MMSIPAT

-460 LIAPYKVGGLHLSPT
+460 LIAPYKVGGLYLSPS
-475 ISYPVGAIVGI
+475 ISYPIGAIVGI
-486 GLFVLFI
+486 SLFVLFF
-493 TKITKNK
+493 TKITRNK

>member
-1 MSILEENVFLEGEFK
+1 MLTFIISIG
-16 MISFFICL
+16 
-24 ALLIGGYFTYGS
+24 LLIVAYFTYGKF
-36 LVDRTFGPDDRETPA
+36 VERFFGASSAIATP
-51 VKINDGVDYM
+51 VKRLADGVDYHELKPWRIF
-61 VLPQW
+61 V
-66 KLFMIQL
+66 IQF

-82 FGALSGALWGP
+82 FGAILGAAYGP
-93 VVFLWITFGTIFAGA
+93 MAYVWIVIGCIFMGA
-108 VHDYFSGMLSVRNEG
+108 THDYFSGMLSIRHDGTSLPDIVG
-123 ASISE
+123 K
-128 ISGIYLGGAMKN
+128 YLGNN
-140 VMRVFSVVLL
+140 VRKFMTFFTGFLL
-150 IMVGTVFAVG
+150 LAVG
-160 PAGLIV
+160 VSFVNGPADLLGNLTNMSMTPWLYVIFADYILA
-166 TLFKNGGSTGIVT
+166 TL
-179 TTLFWLIIVLVY
+179 LP
-191 YFIATFISI
+191 I
-200 DKIIGKIYPFMGLA
+200 DKIIGKIYPFMGMA

-221 VGGYLL
+221 VGGYLI
-227 YGGFTGKLYLE
+227 YGGLSGQLYLE
-238 ELTFDTMKNMHADP
+238 ELTFDTMKNMHTDP

-324 AAAEAGKTP
+324 TAATAGKTP
-333 AIIVDVICN
+333 AIIVDAICN

-348 GAIIAIVGV
+348 GAIIAIIGV

-390 LIVSV
+390 LIVSI
-395 PIFVVAYLLCNV
+395 PIFIIAYLLCNV

-443 MMSLPAT
+443 MMSIPAT

-460 LIAPYKVGGLHLSPT
+460 LIAPYKVGGLYLSPS
-475 ISYPVGAIVGI
+475 ISYPIGAIVGI

-493 TKITKNK
+493 TKITRNK

>member
-1 MSILEENVFLEGEFK
+1 MLTFIISIG
-16 MISFFICL
+16 
-24 ALLIGGYFTYGS
+24 LLIVAYFTYGKF
-36 LVDRTFGPDDRETPA
+36 VERFFGASSTIATP
-51 VKINDGVDYM
+51 VKRLADGVDYHELKPWRIF
-61 VLPQW
+61 V
-66 KLFMIQL
+66 IQF

-82 FGALSGALWGP
+82 FGAILGAAYGP
-93 VVFLWITFGTIFAGA
+93 MAYVWIVIGCIFMGA
-108 VHDYFSGMLSVRNEG
+108 THDYFSGMLSIRHDGTSLPDIVG
-123 ASISE
+123 K
-128 ISGIYLGGAMKN
+128 YLGNN
-140 VMRVFSVVLL
+140 VRKFMTFFTGFLL
-150 IMVGTVFAVG
+150 LAVG
-160 PAGLIV
+160 VSFVNGPADLLGNLTNMSMTPWLYVIFAYYILA
-166 TLFKNGGSTGIVT
+166 TL
-179 TTLFWLIIVLVY
+179 LP
-191 YFIATFISI
+191 I

-227 YGGFTGKLYLE
+227 YGGFSGKLYLE

-324 AAAEAGKTP
+324 AAATTGKTP
-333 AIIVDVICN
+333 AIIVDTICN
-342 SWLGRL
+342 SWLGRF
-348 GAIIAIVGV
+348 GAIIAIIGV

-390 LIVSV
+390 LIVSI
-395 PIFVVAYLLCNV
+395 PIFIIAYLLCNV

-443 MMSLPAT
+443 MMSIPAT

-460 LIAPYKVGGLHLSPT
+460 LIAPYKVGGLSLSPS
-475 ISYPVGAIVGI
+475 ISYPIGAIVGI

>member
-1 MSILEENVFLEGEFK
+1 MLTFIISIG
-16 MISFFICL
+16 
-24 ALLIGGYFTYGS
+24 LLIVAYFTYGKF
-36 LVDRTFGPDDRETPA
+36 VERFFGASSAIATP
-51 VKINDGVDYM
+51 VKRLADGVDYHELKPWRIF
-61 VLPQW
+61 V
-66 KLFMIQL
+66 IQF

-82 FGALSGALWGP
+82 FGAILGAAYGP
-93 VVFLWITFGTIFAGA
+93 MAYVWIVVGCIFMGA
-108 VHDYFSGMLSVRNEG
+108 THDYFSGMLSIRHDGTSLPDIVG
-123 ASISE
+123 K
-128 ISGIYLGGAMKN
+128 YLGNN
-140 VMRVFSVVLL
+140 VRKFMTFFTGFLL
-150 IMVGTVFAVG
+150 LAVG
-160 PAGLIV
+160 VSFVNGPADLLGNLTNMSMTPWLYVIFAYYILA
-166 TLFKNGGSTGIVT
+166 TL
-179 TTLFWLIIVLVY
+179 LP
-191 YFIATFISI
+191 I

-309 ATAAMAYFGGAEGLN
+309 ATAAMAYFGGTEGLN

-443 MMSLPAT
+443 MMSIPAT

-460 LIAPYKVGGLHLSPT
+460 LIAPYKVGGLYLSPT
-475 ISYPVGAIVGI
+475 ISYPVGIVVGL
-486 GLFVLFI
+486 GLFALF
-493 TKITKNK
+493 TKKVATNKVI

>member
-1 MSILEENVFLEGEFK
+1 MLTFIISIG
-16 MISFFICL
+16 
-24 ALLIGGYFTYGS
+24 LLIVAYFTYGKF
-36 LVDRTFGPDDRETPA
+36 VERFFGASSAIATP
-51 VKINDGVDYM
+51 VKRLADGVDYHELKPWRIF
-61 VLPQW
+61 V
-66 KLFMIQL
+66 IQF

-82 FGALSGALWGP
+82 FGAILGAAYGP
-93 VVFLWITFGTIFAGA
+93 MAYVWIVIGCIFMGA
-108 VHDYFSGMLSVRNEG
+108 THDYFSGMLSIRHDGTSLPDIVG
-123 ASISE
+123 K
-128 ISGIYLGGAMKN
+128 YLGNN
-140 VMRVFSVVLL
+140 VRKFMTFFTGFLL
-150 IMVGTVFAVG
+150 LAVG
-160 PAGLIV
+160 VSFVNGPADLLGNLTNMSMTPWLYVIFAYYILA
-166 TLFKNGGSTGIVT
+166 TL
-179 TTLFWLIIVLVY
+179 LP
-191 YFIATFISI
+191 I

-460 LIAPYKVGGLHLSPT
+460 LIAPYKVGGLYLSPT

>member
-1 MSILEENVFLEGEFK
+1 MLTFIISIG
-16 MISFFICL
+16 
-24 ALLIGGYFTYGS
+24 LLIVAYFTYGKF
-36 LVDRTFGPDDRETPA
+36 VERFFGASSTIATP
-51 VKINDGVDYM
+51 VKRLADGVDYHELKPWRIF
-61 VLPQW
+61 V
-66 KLFMIQL
+66 IQF

-82 FGALSGALWGP
+82 FGAILGAAYGP
-93 VVFLWITFGTIFAGA
+93 MAYIWIVIGCIFMGA
-108 VHDYFSGMLSVRNEG
+108 THDYFSGMLSIRHDGTSLPDIVG
-123 ASISE
+123 K
-128 ISGIYLGGAMKN
+128 YLGNN
-140 VMRVFSVVLL
+140 VRKFMTFFTGFLL
-150 IMVGTVFAVG
+150 LAVG
-160 PAGLIV
+160 VSFVNGPADLLGNLTNMSMTPWLYVIFAYYILA
-166 TLFKNGGSTGIVT
+166 TL
-179 TTLFWLIIVLVY
+179 LP
-191 YFIATFISI
+191 I

-221 VGGYLL
+221 VGSYLL
-227 YGGFTGKLYLE
+227 YGGFSGKLYIE

-324 AAAEAGKTP
+324 AAATAGKTP
-333 AIIVDVICN
+333 AIIVDAICN
-342 SWLGRL
+342 SWLGRI
-348 GAIIAIVGV
+348 GAIIAIIGV

-390 LIVSV
+390 LIVSI
-395 PIFVVAYLLCNV
+395 PIFIIAYLLCNV

-443 MMSLPAT
+443 MMSIPAT

-460 LIAPYKVGGLHLSPT
+460 LIAPYKVGGLYLSSS
-475 ISYPVGAIVGI
+475 ISYPIGAIVGI